1 VHDRERQLAGARAE
15 LDVERRT
22 LEARS
27 RELETLAGAAERDE
41 PEDDSAGRAG
51 ATAALAAAEARE
63 RTLAGRESKLEAS
76 ERELAL
82 VRQGLDAERKALVE
96 RERLLRRREV
106 TEARE
111 SLTQPFA
118 TPSFSEGLAALARA
132 RSRD

>member
-1 VHDRERQLAGARAE
+1 MALRFGPPACDLDRLVADNNQL
-15 LDVERRT
+15 
-22 LEARS
+22 
-27 RELETLAGAAERDE
+27 
-41 PEDDSAGRAG
+41 
-51 ATAALAAAEARE
+51 
-63 RTLAGRESKLEAS
+63 KLKHRCNAFG
-76 ERELAL
+76 ERELVL